1 VYLASVSVSV
11 SKTNEN
17 YLQMAKK
24 LAETKRELSQEAGK
38 PLSFS
43 DKILAIREKF
53 SLSQNE
59 LAQLV
64 GVSGSTLG
72 LIERGKTTSPNAD
85 LLASLASKLAINPS
99 WLLTGEGQMV
109 QSDVSDQKV
118 SAYPPDQSNA
128 HAVGLLSEIP
138 VIELR
143 RVSFKARASFNYA
156 QLQRFK
162 DSDIFDTVLF
172 RLPPGRTAEDY
183 ADALVFDIEG
193 DSMEPSLRDGQQV
206 IAWPVSE
213 GKWEHLHNTIC
224 VVDYDET
231 VTVKA
236 ILKNELFDRDGLTL
250 HATGGAGGSFTV
262 ARKDIHSIWEVREFY
277 GVVPVRLL
285 P

>member
-1 VYLASVSVSV
+1 MDVKYPPVKL
-11 SKTNEN
+11 SKNN
-17 YLQMAKK
+17 KA
-24 LAETKRELSQEAGK
+24 
-38 PLSFS
+38 LSFS
-43 DKILAIREKF
+43 EKIIAVRKRLG
-53 SLSQNE
+53 LSQDA
-59 LAQLV
+59 LAEKA
-64 GVSGSTLG
+64 GVSGSAIG
-72 LIERGKTTSPNAD
+72 LIEQGKTKNPGAD
-85 LLASLASKLAINPS
+85 MLSALASNLGVSLE
-99 WLLTGEGQMV
+99 WLLLGQGEMLQSEAVATG
-109 QSDVSDQKV
+109 SQKK
-118 SAYPPDQSNA
+118 SPYPPDQNNA
-128 HAVGLLSEIP
+128 HAVGLLSDIP

-156 QLQRFK
+156 QLQRYK
-162 DSDIFDTVLF
+162 DSDIFETVLF
-172 RLPPGRTAEDY
+172 RLPPGRTEEDY
-183 ADALVFDIEG
+183 KDALVFDIEG

-206 IAWPVSE
+206 IAWPITE